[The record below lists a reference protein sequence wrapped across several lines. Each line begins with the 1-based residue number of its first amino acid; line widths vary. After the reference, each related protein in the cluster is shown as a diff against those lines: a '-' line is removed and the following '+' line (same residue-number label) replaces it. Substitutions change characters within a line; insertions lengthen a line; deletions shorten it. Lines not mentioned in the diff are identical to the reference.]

1 MPFKIELSCK
11 GIPSGSSMRKFL
23 VLLFLIPILSVAQ
36 NRKKKDYLVSLNT
49 TFGTMRLVLYDQTP
63 QHKENFIKLVNQ
75 KFYDSLLFHRIIPLF
90 MIQGGDPK
98 SKKAQPDQPL
108 GNGDVGYK
116 IPAEFVP
123 SLFHKKG
130 ALAAA
135 RDGNPEKASSGCQFY
150 IVQGRVWDDASLQTQ
165 LDRIQTMKG
174 RLPTDE
180 QKQVYKTLGGAPHLD
195 GNYSVFGEVI
205 DGLAIVDSIAKQP
218 RNEMNR
224 PDKDIR
230 MTMTGEWIKKKK
242 ITKQYNYQYVVVRSE
257 K

>member
-1 MPFKIELSCK
+1 
-11 GIPSGSSMRKFL
+11 MRKFL
-23 VLLFLIPILSVAQ
+23 VLLLLIPILSIAQ

-242 ITKQYNYQYVVVRSE
+242 ITKQYGY
-257 K
+257 KF